1 MLKFYNSLTNKIEE
15 FKPHNPNKV
24 NMYVCG
30 PTVYNYIHIGNAR
43 PVVFYD
49 MVKNYL
55 EFLGYQ
61 VNYASNITDIDDKI
75 INKAIEEKKTEK
87 EIATFYE
94 DAYFK
99 DVKTLGS
106 QKPNFIPHATEYI
119 NNMIDFIEL
128 LKENGYAYQKDGNVY
143 FRINK
148 ITDYGVLS
156 NQDRASLEEGARV
169 DVDLNKEDPLDFTL
183 WKNTKVGIKW
193 PSPFGDGRPGWHTEC
208 VVMNHELF
216 KDGLDIHG
224 GGMDLKF
231 PHHENEIAQSNAVYH
246 DHLAS
251 YFLHVGR
258 VDLKGMKM
266 SKSLGNVIYVKDLKT
281 KEEAMVLRMLLLF
294 SPYRSII
301 NFSQELMEQYKTIY
315 DKWYRSYKQIYY
327 YLSAH
332 DINSLTLD
340 DDYLTKFKEYMD
352 DDFNVQN
359 VLTLI
364 DDLVKKINVSF
375 RNKDESLV
383 ILFNTF
389 NKILKVLGINFFLP
403 DLTLEDSSTYLSWE
417 EARKNKDFQK
427 ADYFRN
433 ILVEK
438 GII

>member
-87 EIATFYE
+87 EIATVYE

-119 NNMIDFIEL
+119 NNMIDFVEL

-231 PHHENEIAQSNAVYH
+231 PHHENENAQNIAIHNCS
-246 DHLAS
+246 LA
-251 YFLHVGR
+251 
-258 VDLKGMKM
+258 
-266 SKSLGNVIYVKDLKT
+266 
-281 KEEAMVLRMLLLF
+281 
-294 SPYRSII
+294 
-301 NFSQELMEQYKTIY
+301 
-315 DKWYRSYKQIYY
+315 
-327 YLSAH
+327 
-332 DINSLTLD
+332 
-340 DDYLTKFKEYMD
+340 
-352 DDFNVQN
+352 
-359 VLTLI
+359 
-364 DDLVKKINVSF
+364 
-375 RNKDESLV
+375 
-383 ILFNTF
+383 
-389 NKILKVLGINFFLP
+389 KV
-403 DLTLEDSSTYLSWE
+403 
-417 EARKNKDFQK
+417 
-427 ADYFRN
+427 
-433 ILVEK
+433 
-438 GII
+438 